1 MSVVEVIAKATGLDP
16 AKAEAAAGGL
26 LAAIRMSAR
35 PEAFAPIEKAIPN
48 AKELILKSGPG
59 MSGGR
64 TGEMIALVSELKSAA
79 GVAKLTAQ
87 LGRAGITPDQVAGAA
102 KALLGFVRQQEGDA
116 ALQPLLDASPAL
128 QDLAK

>member
-1 MSVVEVIAKATGLDP
+1 MSAVEAIATATGLDQ

-26 LAAIRMSAR
+26 LAALRMSAK
-35 PEAFAPIEKAIPN
+35 PEAFAPIEKAIPDF
-48 AKELILKSGPG
+48 KELILKSGPG

-64 TGEMIALVSELKSAA
+64 TGEMIALISELKTAA

-116 ALQPLLDASPAL
+116 ALEPLLSSSPAL